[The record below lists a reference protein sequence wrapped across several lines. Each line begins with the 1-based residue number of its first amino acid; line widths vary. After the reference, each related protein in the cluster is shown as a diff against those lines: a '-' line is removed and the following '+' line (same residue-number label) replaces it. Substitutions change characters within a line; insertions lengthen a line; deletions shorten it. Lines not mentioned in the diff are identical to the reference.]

1 MSSRSSAGAALLRV
15 ALAALGLCAA
25 GALAQGLTPA
35 EIPDT
40 LPEAQKTEFQGKRA
54 GIDTRRAQL
63 GAAVALHNARCR
75 GLPEN
80 SPLAAECRAAQL
92 ELNASVASYRAAL
105 DDYNRDLAESAQAA
119 QAKQAARAAQPF
131 DLQGHRG
138 ARGLAPENTLA
149 AFAAALS
156 LGVTTLELDTG
167 VTRDGVVVVYHDRTL
182 NPDIT
187 RALDG
192 GWLAGRGPALRSLD
206 YAELSQ
212 FDVGRLREGSE
223 YAAAQPAQKPADG
236 ARIPRLAEVFALARK
251 AGNER
256 VRFNIETKLSPQAPG
271 ETLPPVEFARAVV
284 AEIRKAG
291 LADRA
296 TVQSFDWRTL
306 AVVQAE
312 APEIATVHL
321 TGSKFPDAPNRV
333 KQAGGKI
340 WSPYFLEL
348 NIEKLKEAHALGL
361 QVVVW
366 TVNEPAQIAAML
378 DLGVDGIISDRP
390 DLVRAEMAKRG
401 MPLPQPTPVLP

>member
-1 MSSRSSAGAALLRV
+1 MSSRSGTGAALLRV
-15 ALAALGLCAA
+15 ALAALGLYAA
-25 GALAQGLTPA
+25 GAVAQGLIPA

-40 LPEAQKTEFQGKRA
+40 LPEAEKIEFQDKRM
-54 GIDTRRAQL
+54 GLDTRRAQL
-63 GAAVALHNARCR
+63 GAAVSQHNARCR
-75 GLPEN
+75 GLPED
-80 SPLAAECRAAQL
+80 SPLVAECRIAQL
-92 ELNASVASYRAAL
+92 ELNASVAGYGAAL
-105 DDYNRDLAESAQAA
+105 DDYNRDLAQAA
-119 QAKQAARAAQPF
+119 QARQAQRVMRAVQPF

-138 ARGLAPENTLA
+138 ARGLAPENTLP

-187 RALDG
+187 RGLDG
-192 GWLAGRGPALRSLD
+192 GWLEGRGPALRSLD
-206 YAELSQ
+206 YAELAQ
-212 FDVGRLREGSE
+212 FDVGRLREGSP
-223 YAAAQPAQKPADG
+223 YAAAFAAQKPVEG

-256 VRFNIETKLSPQAPG
+256 VRFNIETKLSPDAPQ

-291 LADRA
+291 VASRS
-296 TVQSFDWRTL
+296 TIQSFDWRTL

-312 APEIATVHL
+312 APEIATVYL
-321 TGSKFPDAPNRV
+321 TGQKFADAPARV
-333 KQAGGKI
+333 RQAGGRI
-340 WSPYFLEL
+340 WSPHFLEL
-348 NIEKLKEAHALGL
+348 NKEKLNEAHALGL
-361 QVVVW
+361 QVVAW
-366 TVNEPAQIAAML
+366 TVNEPAHIAAML
-378 DLGVDGIISDRP
+378 DLGVDGVISDRP

>member
-1 MSSRSSAGAALLRV
+1 MPSRPSTAAALLRV

-25 GALAQGLTPA
+25 GAFAQGLVPA
-35 EIPDT
+35 DIPLA
-40 LPEAQKTEFQGKRA
+40 LPDAQKIEFQGKRA
-54 GIDTRRAQL
+54 GLETRRAQL
-63 GAAVALHNARCR
+63 GTAVSQHNARCR
-75 GLPEN
+75 GLPED
-80 SPLAAECRAAQL
+80 SPLLAECRTAQL
-92 ELNASVASYRAAL
+92 ELNASVAGYRAAL
-105 DDYNRDLAESAQAA
+105 DDYNRELAQAA
-119 QAKQAARAAQPF
+119 QTAQTRHAARAAQPF

-138 ARGLAPENTLA
+138 ARGLAPENTLP

-167 VTRDGVVVVYHDRTL
+167 VTRDGVVVVYHDRRL
-182 NPDIT
+182 NPDTT
-187 RALDG
+187 RGIDG
-192 GWLAGRGPALRSLD
+192 GWLEGQGPPLRLLD

-212 FDVGRLREGSE
+212 FDVGRLRQGSA
-223 YAAAQPAQKPADG
+223 YAAAQPAQQPVDG
-236 ARIPRLAEVFALARK
+236 TRIPKLAEVFALARK
-251 AGNER
+251 ARNEQ
-256 VRFNIETKLSPQAPG
+256 VRFNIETKLSPEAPD
-271 ETLPPVEFARAVV
+271 ESPPPVEFARAVV

-291 LADRA
+291 VASRA

-312 APEIATVHL
+312 APEIATVYL
-321 TGSKFPDAPNRV
+321 TGQKFDNAPAKI
-333 KQAGGKI
+333 KQAGGRI
-340 WSPYFLEL
+340 WSPNFLGLDLET
-348 NIEKLKEAHALGL
+348 LKQAHTLGL